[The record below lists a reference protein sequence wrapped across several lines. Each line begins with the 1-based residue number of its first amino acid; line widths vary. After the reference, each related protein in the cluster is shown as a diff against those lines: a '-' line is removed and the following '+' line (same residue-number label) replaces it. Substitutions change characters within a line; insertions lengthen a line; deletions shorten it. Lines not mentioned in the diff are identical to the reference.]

1 MIPILSRRPGVEV
14 RGVSSATALMGI
26 ILLVSAC
33 QTPPGAGGAPDPS
46 AGGLAPARA
55 VIQIDGMACP
65 FCTYNIQ
72 RQLEAL
78 DGVER
83 TDVSLEKGEAYVTL
97 SPNNPATA
105 DQLRRAVES
114 AGFTPMRVR
123 MPRDDKQRPADE
135 RTGFELSGPTSLT
148 AHPDGGW
155 LVTDSGHDRLV
166 RFDAEGRGLAS
177 WGGRGEG
184 PGALQRPLGVAVGP
198 EGRIFV
204 ADYLNDR
211 VQVLDRVGHPVAQ
224 WTGFGDGER
233 FNGPADVAVDVN
245 GHVYVVEFNGGRVIK
260 LNAQGDL
267 IRQSGERGHGRGQ
280 FYYPTRIAV
289 GPDGRVWVTDAY
301 NHRLK
306 VYTPAGELK
315 HIIGGKGERPGQFN
329 VPGGVAFDGAG
340 GFWVADFFNNRVQH
354 FDVDDTQGEPAVTVW
369 TGEHSD
375 AGPLRQPTDLAF
387 GPNHEALYIVDHGRD
402 RLVRFDPRRR
412 EATAW
417 E

>member
-97 SPNNPATA
+97 SPHNPATA

-211 VQVLDRVGHPVAQ
+211 SAPKAASSSPTTSTTACRCSTAWDTRS
-224 WTGFGDGER
+224 R
-233 FNGPADVAVDVN
+233 N
-245 GHVYVVEFNGGRVIK
+245 
-260 LNAQGDL
+260 
-267 IRQSGERGHGRGQ
+267 GRG
-280 FYYPTRIAV
+280 
-289 GPDGRVWVTDAY
+289 
-301 NHRLK
+301 
-306 VYTPAGELK
+306 
-315 HIIGGKGERPGQFN
+315 
-329 VPGGVAFDGAG
+329 
-340 GFWVADFFNNRVQH
+340 
-354 FDVDDTQGEPAVTVW
+354 
-369 TGEHSD
+369 S
-375 AGPLRQPTDLAF
+375 
-387 GPNHEALYIVDHGRD
+387 
-402 RLVRFDPRRR
+402 
-412 EATAW
+412 ATASASTARPMW
-417 E
+417 PWT